1 MLLYMFYNICS
12 IRSMFHKIFLVLRV
26 YLITFK
32 NIILDYNYED
42 LSYIR
47 IGKVPQKNF
56 QNSKVICNWM

>member
-1 MLLYMFYNICS
+1 
-12 IRSMFHKIFLVLRV
+12 MFHKIFLALRV
-26 YLITFK
+26 YLITFS
-32 NIILDYNYED
+32 NVILDYNYED